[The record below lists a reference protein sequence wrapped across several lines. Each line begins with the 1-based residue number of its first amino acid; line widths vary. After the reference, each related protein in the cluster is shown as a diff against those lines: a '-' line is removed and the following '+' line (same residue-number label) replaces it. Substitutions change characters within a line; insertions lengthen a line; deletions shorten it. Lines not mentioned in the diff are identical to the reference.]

1 MRPDAWKEQIREEL
15 RAELERL
22 DAQECGL
29 RAQRQDT
36 IYWLEQVIPVAPGR
50 TQKFSVWSHQI
61 HCSH

>member
-15 RAELERL
+15 LAELERL

-36 IYWLEQVIPVAPGR
+36 IYWLEQVIREKQMLERYLDSLRRRA
-50 TQKFSVWSHQI
+50 
-61 HCSH
+61 

>member
-15 RAELERL
+15 LAELERL

-36 IYWLEQVIPVAPGR
+36 IYWLEQVIREKQRLDRYLESLGR
-50 TQKFSVWSHQI
+50 TA
-61 HCSH
+61 